1 MMNSF
6 MCCMIRLIKMSL
18 FGINLF
24 GINGVKVV
32 IPRGLFSLTETDVGI
47 YMSVTSGTGYFCL

>member
-1 MMNSF
+1 
-6 MCCMIRLIKMSL
+6 MSL

-32 IPRGLFSLTETDVGI
+32 IPRGLFSLPETDFGI